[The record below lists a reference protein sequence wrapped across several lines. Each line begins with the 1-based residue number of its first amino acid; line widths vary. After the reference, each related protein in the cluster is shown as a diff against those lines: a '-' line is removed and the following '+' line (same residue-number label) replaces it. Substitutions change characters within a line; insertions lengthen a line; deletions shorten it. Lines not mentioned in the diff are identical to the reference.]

1 MEALPNCKKASEGR
15 LAELREKGE
24 LLWIRTIRIPSELPD
39 NLHFPPT
46 NLRNLENL
54 YRMKMLG
61 DNLSQSLRS
70 LRESRHISLRALAEQ
85 TGFSASFLSQVE
97 NGQASPS
104 IGSME
109 RIATALGVTLAQ
121 FFHHAQGARGT
132 VIRRDHRERMN
143 LEWSHA
149 EVEAAGSLEAGSQL
163 YGVLV
168 KLKVGGL
175 SGKEARPSPNDELAF
190 VYQGEVVLTL
200 DETEHVLSS
209 GDSAVIPA
217 GVKRRW
223 RNDTPQ
229 AVQILIVSAKST
241 P

>member
-1 MEALPNCKKASEGR
+1 MS
-15 LAELREKGE
+15 
-24 LLWIRTIRIPSELPD
+24 
-39 NLHFPPT
+39 
-46 NLRNLENL
+46 
-54 YRMKMLG
+54 G

-70 LRESRHISLRALAEQ
+70 LREARHISLRALAEQ

-109 RIATALGVTLAQ
+109 RIAAALGVTLSQ
-121 FFHHAQGARGT
+121 FFHHAEGAQGT
-132 VIRRDHRERMN
+132 VIRRDHRDRMN

-149 EVEAAGSLEAGSQL
+149 EVEAAGSLGGASQL
-163 YGVLV
+163 NGVLV

-175 SGKEARPSPNDELAF
+175 SGKEARPSPHDELVF
-190 VYQGEVVLTL
+190 VYQGEVILTL
-200 DETEHVLSS
+200 GETEHILSS

-223 RNDTPQ
+223 RNETEQ
-229 AVQILIVSAKST
+229 AVQFLIVSTKAV

>member
-1 MEALPNCKKASEGR
+1 ME
-15 LAELREKGE
+15 
-24 LLWIRTIRIPSELPD
+24 
-39 NLHFPPT
+39 
-46 NLRNLENL
+46 
-54 YRMKMLG
+54 MLG
-61 DNLSQSLRS
+61 DNLAQSLRS
-70 LRESRHISLRALAEQ
+70 LREARHISLRTLAEQ

-104 IGSME
+104 IVSME

-121 FFHHAQGARGT
+121 FFHHVEGAQGR
-132 VIRRDHRERMN
+132 VIRRDHRDRMN

-149 EVEAAGSLEAGSQL
+149 EIEAAGSLDGGSQL

-200 DETEHVLSS
+200 DETEHVLGS

-229 AVQILIVSAKST
+229 AVQILIVSAKAH